1 MELHNRSDHE
11 LLSDVTKLVGSHRE
25 ITAKLVAHLA
35 ELEEL
40 RLHLRAGFSSM
51 FDFCVRELRMS
62 EGEAFR
68 RILAARLGRR
78 FPLVLPLLASGAVHL
93 SALELVRESLTDENH
108 EELLEAV
115 SGKSKRE
122 VELLLASWFPKPD
135 APARI
140 RRLSERIEPLSQG
153 RFIVE
158 FTASAELCEKLER
171 CRDLMSHANPSRELH
186 VVVERAVDLLLDH
199 LEATRLAKT
208 KRRDPKAVRRE
219 IKPRARLNSH
229 RPRRITAAIRRR
241 VFERD
246 GARCTYVA
254 PDGRRCDGRAF
265 LELDHVE
272 PHALGGA
279 DTVENLRVRC
289 RAHNRL
295 WAEEVYG
302 RERVKKA
309 PHFRQQKS
317 DSCAPVERLH
327 ELRSEASPPK
337 TAPAVFEK
345 VHLALRNLGFREA
358 QARKAIVEVAESG
371 DGPPLTLEAALR
383 TAILVATRRAA

>member
-1 MELHNRSDHE
+1 
-11 LLSDVTKLVGSHRE
+11 
-25 ITAKLVAHLA
+25 
-35 ELEEL
+35 
-40 RLHLRAGFSSM
+40 
-51 FDFCVRELRMS
+51 
-62 EGEAFR
+62 
-68 RILAARLGRR
+68 
-78 FPLVLPLLASGAVHL
+78 
-93 SALELVRESLTDENH
+93 
-108 EELLEAV
+108 
-115 SGKSKRE
+115 
-122 VELLLASWFPKPD
+122 
-135 APARI
+135 
-140 RRLSERIEPLSQG
+140 
-153 RFIVE
+153 
-158 FTASAELCEKLER
+158 
-171 CRDLMSHANPSRELH
+171 
-186 VVVERAVDLLLDH
+186 VERAVDLLLDH

-219 IKPRARLNSH
+219 MKPRARLNGH